1 MKLCGNPSKT
11 TGLCGLVAPP
21 KDLIIDSYANFQE
34 KQLTLKS
41 ENMNIMDIQSVKIDL
56 IHWLSELEDMSVLEQ
71 IQSLKEEQE
80 NSFQLN
86 TEQGKELES
95 RLERY
100 EKGEMRFSSWDAV
113 KKRIRDQAND
123 AL

>member
-1 MKLCGNPSKT
+1 MHKT
-11 TGLCGLVAPP
+11 
-21 KDLIIDSYANFQE
+21 IS
-34 KQLTLKS
+34 S
-41 ENMNIMDIQSVKIDL
+41 MDIQSIKIDL

-86 TEQGKELES
+86 AEQGEELES

-113 KKRIRDQAND
+113 KKRIRDRAND

>member
-1 MKLCGNPSKT
+1 
-11 TGLCGLVAPP
+11 
-21 KDLIIDSYANFQE
+21 
-34 KQLTLKS
+34 
-41 ENMNIMDIQSVKIDL
+41 MNIMDIQSVKIDL

-86 TEQGKELES
+86 AEQGEELES

-113 KKRIRDQAND
+113 KKRIRDRAND

>member
-1 MKLCGNPSKT
+1 
-11 TGLCGLVAPP
+11 
-21 KDLIIDSYANFQE
+21 
-34 KQLTLKS
+34 
-41 ENMNIMDIQSVKIDL
+41 MNIMDIQSIKIEL

-80 NSFQLN
+80 ISFQLN
-86 TEQGKELES
+86 AEQGKELEG

-113 KKRIRDQAND
+113 KKRIR
-123 AL
+123 

>member
-1 MKLCGNPSKT
+1 
-11 TGLCGLVAPP
+11 
-21 KDLIIDSYANFQE
+21 
-34 KQLTLKS
+34 
-41 ENMNIMDIQSVKIDL
+41 MDIQSIKIDL

-86 TEQGKELES
+86 AEQGEELES

-100 EKGEMRFSSWDAV
+100 EKGEMRFSSWEAV
-113 KKRIRDQAND
+113 KKRIRDRAND

>member
-1 MKLCGNPSKT
+1 
-11 TGLCGLVAPP
+11 
-21 KDLIIDSYANFQE
+21 
-34 KQLTLKS
+34 
-41 ENMNIMDIQSVKIDL
+41 MDIQSIKIEL

-86 TEQGKELES
+86 AEQGEELES

-113 KKRIRDQAND
+113 KKRIRDRAND

>member
-1 MKLCGNPSKT
+1 
-11 TGLCGLVAPP
+11 
-21 KDLIIDSYANFQE
+21 
-34 KQLTLKS
+34 
-41 ENMNIMDIQSVKIDL
+41 MNIMDIQSIKIDL

-86 TEQGKELES
+86 AEQGEELES

-113 KKRIRDQAND
+113 KKRIRDRAND

>member
-1 MKLCGNPSKT
+1 
-11 TGLCGLVAPP
+11 
-21 KDLIIDSYANFQE
+21 
-34 KQLTLKS
+34 
-41 ENMNIMDIQSVKIDL
+41 MDIQSIKIDL

-86 TEQGKELES
+86 AEQGEELES

-113 KKRIRDQAND
+113 KKRIRDRAND

>member
-1 MKLCGNPSKT
+1 
-11 TGLCGLVAPP
+11 
-21 KDLIIDSYANFQE
+21 
-34 KQLTLKS
+34 
-41 ENMNIMDIQSVKIDL
+41 MDIQCIKIDL

-86 TEQGKELES
+86 AEQGEELES

-113 KKRIRDQAND
+113 KKRIRDRAND